1 MADNEVAIQAL
12 TAAIATNE
20 AARDK
25 LQQVITRKRVRM
37 EDVEEERAMVAEI
50 NREIADW
57 RNLLAELRAAA
68 IVVSAPTTDEI
79 NTVVKLQRQIQA
91 AAVEDATVQATLD
104 LLKQGITA
112 AGTLRKKVQ
121 PT

>member
-1 MADNEVAIQAL
+1 MGDNELAIQAL
-12 TAAIATNE
+12 TAAIVTNE

-25 LQQVITRKRVRM
+25 LQQVITRKKVRM

-79 NTVVKLQRQIQA
+79 NAVVKLQRQIQA
-91 AAVEDATVQATLD
+91 AAVEDAKVQATLD
-104 LLKQGITA
+104 LIKQGITA
-112 AGTLRKKVQ
+112 AGTLRDKVK
-121 PT
+121 TT

>member
-1 MADNEVAIQAL
+1 MADHEVAIQAL

-25 LQQVITRKRVRM
+25 LEQVITRKKVRM
-37 EDVEEERAMVAEI
+37 LDVEEERAMVAEV

-57 RNLLAELRAAA
+57 RNLLAELRAAS
-68 IVVSAPTTDEI
+68 IVVSAPTIDEI
-79 NTVVKLQRQIQA
+79 NAVVELGRQIQA
-91 AAVEDATVQATLD
+91 AAINDARVQATLD
-104 LLKQGITA
+104 LIKQGIA
-112 AGTLRKKVQ
+112 GAGTLRDKVR